1 MGLGTPDS
9 LALEYASAM
18 TLTTTKTESPP
29 HLRSSLWKVF
39 SIPELIEPIAKYLN
53 TSQLLKL
60 GLVSKTF
67 SHIFQHQLSLTLF
80 AGAFHDQ
87 PYGPLGINPILPD
100 AFRRLAPRVEAL
112 TLDLLCFRDK
122 PQNAM
127 LKTVYEHS
135 AVPLRR
141 LRITYWGEELGVLEE
156 LLTRLP
162 NLTDFSVTFKS
173 SSNATA
179 VAMML
184 IRVGTS
190 RQAVAA
196 VGDGNTHGSSLQQGG
211 GGGLKSLVIE
221 LDIPQVKTIN
231 MADLSELVK
240 VWPALTALKLACIT
254 LQVNDPAQLQPTTT
268 GVPPPPPPPP
278 PPPGLIAAAA
288 AAAAATT
295 TTTVSL
301 PLPTVPPSDSTDA
314 LEEPSFPHMKSLTL
328 TGCPLEPLSLRALD
342 RLFPNLQELKLDSC
356 PGGWY
361 RTLAGVRTSQIGQTP
376 DFTYTSDVPLV
387 HLRKLNIFFKD
398 QSSRS
403 KILGIVK
410 HRPFLT
416 CVETDILPDTRE
428 GLLEVAA
435 FCSGVEVS
443 ELVAAPGPLSSLPS
457 VVVADSTLTASA
469 GMNEGADAGVNTSV
483 DAGANISA
491 DASVNVGATSS
502 SNAPTDVSASGG
514 VNAGTAMKDMSR
526 VRNRIKRLAIQTYA
540 SPPHDMDVIER
551 FYNAPAFRHLEYVYM
566 QNRELSMKLFPFAKT
581 LRELNLG
588 GPESRLLEDEV
599 VTLNLILHQL
609 PVLEVLK
616 LDRYVDG
623 TAMFKLFKGFGREPL
638 PQDESQQE
646 QAQGQP
652 AIKTISHGKVDG
664 LSYLRKMRLS
674 YKGLDNNDNRRLSLD
689 GLKTAVLDR
698 FMFLEKLTIQ
708 SWLEADLPHTE
719 DVFLWRKKVLSVEAA
734 VGGESEEGKASSSL
748 VTKCRVVFK
757 LRSQIIV
764 SVVL

>member
-18 TLTTTKTESPP
+18 TLTTTTTESPT
-29 HLRSSLWKVF
+29 HLSSSLWKVF

-67 SHIFQHQLSLTLF
+67 SHIFQYQLSLTLF

-100 AFRRLAPRVEAL
+100 AFRRLAPRVGAL

-127 LKTVYEHS
+127 LKTVYEYS

-184 IRVGTS
+184 TRVGKT

-196 VGDGNTHGSSLQQGG
+196 VGNGNAHGSSLQQGG
-211 GGGLKSLVIE
+211 GGGLQSLVIE
-221 LDIPQVKTIN
+221 LDIPEVKAIN
-231 MADLSELVK
+231 MADLSELVE
-240 VWPALTALKLACIT
+240 VWPALTSLKLACIS
-254 LQVNDPAQLQPTTT
+254 LKVNDPAQLQPTTT
-268 GVPPPPPPPP
+268 GVLPPPPP
-278 PPPGLIAAAA
+278 PPPGLTAAAV
-288 AAAAATT
+288 AAATT
-295 TTTVSL
+295 TTASL
-301 PLPTVPPSDSTDA
+301 PLPTIPPSDSTGT
-314 LEEPSFPHMKSLTL
+314 LEEPSFPRMESLAL

-342 RLFPNLQELKLDSC
+342 RLFPNLQELELDSC

-361 RTLAGVRTSQIGQTP
+361 RTLAGIRTSQNEP
-376 DFTYTSDVPLV
+376 NSDLTYTSDVPLV
-387 HLRKLNIFFKD
+387 HLRKLSILFRH
-398 QSSRS
+398 QSSRN

-416 CVETDILPDTRE
+416 CIKTDMLPDTRDE
-428 GLLEVAA
+428 LLEVAA

-443 ELVAAPGPLSSLPS
+443 ELVAAPDPPSFLPTA
-457 VVVADSTLTASA
+457 VVADSTLTASA
-469 GMNEGADAGVNTSV
+469 GMNEGV
-483 DAGANISA
+483 DAG
-491 DASVNVGATSS
+491 VNVGATSTS
-502 SNAPTDVSASGG
+502 SSTAPTDVGTSGG
-514 VNAGTAMKDMSR
+514 ADARTTMKDMSR
-526 VRNRIKRLAIQTYA
+526 VRNRIKRLSIQTYA
-540 SPPHDMDVIER
+540 SPPRAMDVIEK

-566 QNRELSMKLFPFAKT
+566 QNWELSMKLFPFAKT

-588 GPESRLLEDEV
+588 GAESRLQDDEL

-609 PVLEVLK
+609 PVLEDLK
-616 LDRYVDG
+616 LQRCVDG
-623 TAMFKLFKGFGREPL
+623 AAMFKLFKGFGREPL
-638 PQDESQQE
+638 SQDESQQ
-646 QAQGQP
+646 GQVHGRP
-652 AIKTISHGKVDG
+652 AIKAISHGQADG
-664 LSYLRKMRLS
+664 LSYLRKMWLL
-674 YKGLDNNDNRRLSLD
+674 YKELDNNDNRRLSLD

-698 FMFLEKLTIQ
+698 FMFLEKLKIQ
-708 SWLEADLPHTE
+708 AWLEADLPPTE
-719 DVFLWRKKVLSVEAA
+719 EVFLWQKKVLLAEAA
-734 VGGESEEGKASSSL
+734 MGGEREEGKASSSL
-748 VTKCRVVFK
+748 VTKCRVEFNS
-757 LRSQIIV
+757 RSQTIV